1 VQGGRR
7 RRVRCVSDPV
17 APRACRIPRRVVRRR
32 HVRVASRGTACVSR
46 HVAPRACRIP
56 RHRVR
61 VASRGAVSVSRP
73 AAPRLTSRRRRW
85 CRRRWC
91 RRRVRRVRQ
100 PRRRVAACT
109 LRVAIR
115 MLHAPAARG
124 PGAARRAARRSAR
137 ATGQPT
143 RGTRGPGDGA
153 GGRNRWSATRAVG
166 PRAVVTGPR
175 PQRHSPDIRVI
186 AGSDHK

>member
-91 RRRVRRVRQ
+91 RRRWCRRRVRRVRQ

-124 PGAARRAARRSAR
+124 PGARRAARRSAR

-143 RGTRGPGDGA
+143 RGTWGPGDGA

-166 PRAVVTGPR
+166 PRAVVTGPA
-175 PQRHSPDIRVI
+175 PSVI
-186 AGSDHK
+186 LQISE